1 MVTENVNIRFV
12 ESGAR
17 VVKRK
22 IDEIGEAANNAT
34 RGLFLLKR
42 ALFVIGGAGLVSTLA
57 SYADALTNMENRL
70 RLTSSSTQN
79 LEAVQDALFAS
90 ANRSRSAV
98 EATGEIYTRV
108 ALSARNLGASQQDV
122 ISVTETLQKAA
133 VISGA
138 SAREANAA
146 LIQLGQGLASNRL
159 SGDELRSVL
168 EQLPYVSDLIVDYL
182 NKTGQF
188 GKVSRGELRQLGK
201 EGKLTAQIVF
211 DAIKNSQ
218 QQVDALFAQ
227 TNPTIEQA
235 FNVARNNILKFID
248 DFDDATGAS
257 ALFARAIITLS
268 EHIGT
273 LVNLLSVLAG
283 VAVAVFSARAINSAL
298 EFANTL
304 TKSGEAVARYFS
316 IQTASARSSVAAAEA
331 TAIDTRAKLENI
343 LVRQTAIR
351 TTLANAQAEYAEAT
365 ASFQNGR
372 ARDLQT
378 GRFIAN
384 EAARDRL
391 TAATIRLTAAER
403 AEAIAAGRV
412 TALRGE
418 LALAE
423 NAQAAATT
431 RLATAQVAQ
440 TGMVARL
447 AGSFPLLTGVIRL
460 AGSALSGLWAL
471 LLANPITAIVVAVG
485 ALVAA
490 FFTWGNEIKVTAD
503 GVVGLKD
510 AVIAAFQLMWEAISP
525 FFSTAWEYIVKGL
538 DYARDAIVAG
548 AAIMG
553 DAILSAA
560 EAMIDA
566 FTFVPR
572 VVIGVVNGIIAA
584 FQALPGQAAAVA
596 QGIANVLIEGF
607 EAFANGAIAAI
618 NKVIGALNA
627 LLAFV
632 GADKAAEFF
641 GIKGQITELSEVTLP
656 RFKGAAA
663 NAGKAAGDAFVNGF
677 NEIYEGGKVANV
689 IDGLANALAPV
700 GQKIIDRA
708 RENIANQPAPGQ
720 LGPLAGGTGTGTGS
734 GGGGG
739 GGGKNEKS
747 FAQEIAE
754 LQKKIELEKQYGL
767 QKEITNN
774 ILSIEKSIKRE
785 LTDAEKEQV
794 ATQTALLEIAKIQ
807 GETLQDILGP
817 QEQLKLGQIALNQLF
832 EQGAISLGQY
842 NDKLREL
849 QINADKASGTIGGGF
864 RAAIAGSIQS
874 ASQFGE
880 ALGGV
885 LVDAA
890 GKAADA
896 IVEFAKTGRLN
907 IRQFFADLFA
917 QLLKLAAQRLLL
929 SFLGGFLGIPGAGLG
944 GAGGG
949 LHFATGGSILPTGPG
964 STDSQLVAFA
974 KRPDE
979 RVDILTPG
987 QQQAQ
992 KDGQGNGGGT
1002 TVVQSP
1008 PVNVAAVLSPDD
1020 IIGVFNNGGDTQIIN
1035 ILQRNASTVRQIAGS
1050 R

>member
-34 RGLFLLKR
+34 RGIFLLKR
-42 ALFVIGGAGLVSTLA
+42 ALFVIGGAGLVSTIV

-90 ANRSRSAV
+90 ANRSRSAI

-168 EQLPYVSDLIVDYL
+168 EQLPYVADLIVDYL

-188 GKVSRGELRQLGK
+188 GKISRGELRQLGK

-235 FNVARNNILKFID
+235 FNVARNNIMKFID

-257 ALFARAIITLS
+257 AMFARAIIALS

-273 LVNLLSVLAG
+273 LVNLLGVLAG

-343 LVRQTAIR
+343 LARQTAIR

-423 NAQAAATT
+423 NAQAVATT

-447 AGSFPLLTGVIRL
+447 AGTFPLLTGVIRL
-460 AGSALSGLWAL
+460 VGSALSGLWAL
-471 LLANPITAIVVAVG
+471 LAANPITAIVLAIGAV
-485 ALVAA
+485 VAA
-490 FFTWGNEIKVTAD
+490 FFTWGNEIKVTSD

-510 AVIAAFQLMWEAISP
+510 AVIAAFQLMIEAIAP
-525 FFSTAWEYIVKGL
+525 FVKPIWEGIVRGL
-538 DYARDAIVAG
+538 EYARDAIVAG

-553 DAILSAA
+553 NAILSAA
-560 EAMIDA
+560 ETMIDA

-584 FQALPGQAAAVA
+584 FQALPGQASAVA
-596 QGIANVLIEGF
+596 QGIANVLIDGF

-618 NKVIGALNA
+618 NKVIGALNS

-663 NAGKAAGDAFVNGF
+663 DAGKAAGDAFVNGF
-677 NEIYEGGKVANV
+677 NEIYEGGKIANLLDKLTDP
-689 IDGLANALAPV
+689 IIRRARINALDARTDKGDKDGL
-700 GQKIIDRA
+700 
-708 RENIANQPAPGQ
+708 GQ
-720 LGPLAGGTGTGTGS
+720 LTGGTGAGGGNNGGGS
-734 GGGGG
+734 GK
-739 GGGKNEKS
+739 GKNEKS

-807 GETLQDILGP
+807 GQTLEDILGP

-849 QINADKASGTIGGGF
+849 QIKADKASGTIGGGF

-874 ASQFGE
+874 ASEFGE
-880 ALGGV
+880 ALGGT

-907 IRQFFADLFA
+907 IRQLFGDLFA

-929 SFLGGFLGIPGAGLG
+929 SFLGGFLGIPGASLG
-944 GAGGG
+944 STGGG

-992 KDGQGNGGGT
+992 KDGQRNGGGT

-1035 ILQRNASTVRQIAGS
+1035 ILQRNASTVRQIVGS

>member
-34 RGLFLLKR
+34 RGIFLLKR
-42 ALFVIGGAGLVSTLA
+42 ALFVIGGAGLVSTIV

-90 ANRSRSAV
+90 ANRSRSAI

-168 EQLPYVSDLIVDYL
+168 EQLPYVADLIVDYL

-188 GKVSRGELRQLGK
+188 GKISRGELRQLGK

-235 FNVARNNILKFID
+235 FNVARNNIMKFID

-257 ALFARAIITLS
+257 AMFARAIIALS

-273 LVNLLSVLAG
+273 LVNLLGVLAG
-283 VAVAVFSARAINSAL
+283 VAITVFSARAINSAL

-343 LVRQTAIR
+343 LARQTAIR

-471 LLANPITAIVVAVG
+471 LLANPITAIVVAIG
-485 ALVAA
+485 AVVAA
-490 FFTWGNEIKVTAD
+490 FFTWGNEIKVTSD

-510 AVIAAFQLMWEAISP
+510 AVIAAFQLMIEAIAP
-525 FFSTAWEYIVKGL
+525 FVKPIWEGIVKGL
-538 DYARDAIVAG
+538 EYARDAIVAG

-596 QGIANVLIEGF
+596 QGIANALIDGF

-618 NKVIGALNA
+618 NKVIGALNS

-663 NAGKAAGDAFVNGF
+663 DAGKAAGDAFVEGF
-677 NEIYEGGKVANV
+677 SSSYEGGKTANLLDKLTDP
-689 IDGLANALAPV
+689 IIRRARINAL
-700 GQKIIDRA
+700 DA
-708 RENIANQPAPGQ
+708 RTDKGDKDG
-720 LGPLAGGTGTGTGS
+720 LGPLSGGTGTGTGNN
-734 GGGGG
+734 GGGK
-739 GGGKNEKS
+739 GKNEKS

-807 GETLQDILGP
+807 GQTLQDILGP

-874 ASQFGE
+874 ASEFGE
-880 ALGGV
+880 ALGGT

-907 IRQFFADLFA
+907 IRQLFADLFA

-929 SFLGGFLGIPGAGLG
+929 SFLGGFLGIPGASLG
-944 GAGGG
+944 GTGGG

-992 KDGQGNGGGT
+992 KDGQRNGGRT

-1020 IIGVFNNGGDTQIIN
+1020 IIGVFNNGGDTQIID
-1035 ILQRNASTVRQIAGS
+1035 ILQRNASTVRQIVGS

>member
-34 RGLFLLKR
+34 RGIFLLKR
-42 ALFVIGGAGLVSTLA
+42 ALFVIGGAGLVSTIV

-90 ANRSRSAV
+90 ANRSRSAI

-168 EQLPYVSDLIVDYL
+168 EQLPYVADLIVDYL

-188 GKVSRGELRQLGK
+188 GKISRGELRQLGK

-218 QQVDALFAQ
+218 QQVDTLFAQ

-235 FNVARNNILKFID
+235 FNVARNNIMKFID

-257 ALFARAIITLS
+257 AMFARAIITLS

-273 LVNLLSVLAG
+273 LVNLLGVLAG
-283 VAVAVFSARAINSAL
+283 VAVTVFSARAINSAL

-343 LVRQTAIR
+343 LARQTAIR

-412 TALRGE
+412 TALRSE

-447 AGSFPLLTGVIRL
+447 AGTFPLLTGVIRL
-460 AGSALSGLWAL
+460 VGSALSGLWAL
-471 LLANPITAIVVAVG
+471 LAANPITAIVLAIGAV
-485 ALVAA
+485 VAA
-490 FFTWGNEIKVTAD
+490 FFTWGNEIKVTSD

-510 AVIAAFQLMWEAISP
+510 AVIAAFQLMIEAIAP
-525 FFSTAWEYIVKGL
+525 FVKPIWEYIVKGL
-538 DYARDAIVAG
+538 EWTRDTIVAG

-553 DAILSAA
+553 NAILSAA

-596 QGIANVLIEGF
+596 QGIANALIDGF

-618 NKVIGALNA
+618 NKVIGALNS

-663 NAGKAAGDAFVNGF
+663 DAGKAAGDAFVEGF
-677 NEIYEGGKVANV
+677 SSSYEGGKIANLLDKLTDP
-689 IDGLANALAPV
+689 IIRRARINALDARTDKGDKDGL
-700 GQKIIDRA
+700 
-708 RENIANQPAPGQ
+708 GQ
-720 LGPLAGGTGTGTGS
+720 LTGGTGAGGGNNGS
-734 GGGGG
+734 GSGK
-739 GGGKNEKS
+739 GKNEKS

-785 LTDAEKEQV
+785 LTDVEKEQV

-807 GETLQDILGP
+807 GQTLEDILGP
-817 QEQLKLGQIALNQLF
+817 QERLKLGQIALNQLF
-832 EQGAISLGQY
+832 EQGAISLGQH

-849 QINADKASGTIGGGF
+849 QISADKASGTIGGGF

-874 ASQFGE
+874 ASEFGE
-880 ALGGV
+880 ALGGAV
-885 LVDAA
+885 VDAA

-907 IRQFFADLFA
+907 IRQLFDDLFA
-917 QLLKLAAQRLLL
+917 QLLKLASQRLLL
-929 SFLGGFLGIPGAGLG
+929 SFLGGLLGIPGANLG
-944 GAGGG
+944 GTGGG

-992 KDGQGNGGGT
+992 KDGQRNGGGT

-1035 ILQRNASTVRQIAGS
+1035 ILQRNASTVRQIVGS